1 MTVLR
6 KRKGCQKERYGLDW
20 LNFQEIHLSL
30 SLLNVRDSIST
41 CSNHQT
47 EIRHTL
53 MIQRQ
58 WVYNYV
64 KPLVFM
70 LRQSHMYL
78 QSISHHALIYS
89 AELDLSII
97 IGVQVAIKYGII

>member
-1 MTVLR
+1 
-6 KRKGCQKERYGLDW
+6 
-20 LNFQEIHLSL
+20 
-30 SLLNVRDSIST
+30 
-41 CSNHQT
+41 
-47 EIRHTL
+47 

-78 QSISHHALIYS
+78 QSISHHALIYG
-89 AELDLSII
+89 AELDLSMI